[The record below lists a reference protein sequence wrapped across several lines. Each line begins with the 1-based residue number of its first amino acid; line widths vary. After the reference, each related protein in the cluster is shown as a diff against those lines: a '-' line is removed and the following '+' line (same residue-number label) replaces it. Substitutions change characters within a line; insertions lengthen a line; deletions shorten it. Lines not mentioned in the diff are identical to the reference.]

1 MIESLWASIKH
12 NEFERKVRYDMIM
25 KRSLKKKQNR
35 YVDVS
40 LKAKRTG
47 WV

>member
-1 MIESLWASIKH
+1 MTECLWTSIKH
-12 NEFERKVRYDMIM
+12 RQFESKVKYDVIM
-25 KRSLKKKQNR
+25 KRSLKKKQNH

-40 LKAKRTG
+40 LKSKRTG